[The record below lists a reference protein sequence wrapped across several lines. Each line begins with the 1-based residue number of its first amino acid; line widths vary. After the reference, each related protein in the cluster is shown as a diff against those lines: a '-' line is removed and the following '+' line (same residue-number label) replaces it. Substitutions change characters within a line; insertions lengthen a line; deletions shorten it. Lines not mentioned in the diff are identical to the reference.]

1 MTGPDASWL
10 AVAGHLHQA
19 CDVLDDL
26 VDDLRRAILRGDR
39 EVLST
44 LHARYARGADQHQ
57 GTDQD
62 WALWPPHVLH
72 LAATEE
78 AMDGVIYLAE
88 LLRRM
93 IDKTHMRDREAGT

>member
-10 AVAGHLHQA
+10 ALAGHLHQA
-19 CDVLDDL
+19 CDLLDDL
-26 VDDLRRAILRGDR
+26 VDDLRKAILRGDR

-44 LHARYARGADQHQ
+44 MHARYAAGADEHQ

-62 WALWPPHVLH
+62 WANWPPHILH
-72 LAATEE
+72 LAAEEE

-88 LLRRM
+88 YLRRV
-93 IDKTHMRDREAGT
+93 HQAAGREAGT